1 MKQQA
6 LPFLDIC
13 CSKSYELTSN
23 PFAPVTAWEPH
34 PFRNLVPFFPRAVTQ
49 CLVFCVF
56 LNFTGIHQFP
66 FNIIQLS
73 YPQVDPSDEG
83 WSVRMALTRL
93 KGEQLDGWFLA
104 LQCWRFVGGI
114 CKDSGGCLIIS
125 SWEEMSPVLV
135 LSVSSFLNKIG
146 LEFMLLY
153 CMTAVLWSE
162 VTAQLWD
169 FRRFYASTVWLPR

>member
-1 MKQQA
+1 MNSHRIH
-6 LPFLDIC
+6 LHRWRLESRILFVTWYL
-13 CSKSYELTSN
+13 
-23 PFAPVTAWEPH
+23 FFRAP
-34 PFRNLVPFFPRAVTQ
+34 